1 MSYYWVEIN
10 LLIATYLLGTI
21 PVGLVLSKIFHTP
34 NPRSHGSGNIGT
46 TNMLRTSG
54 KKMAALTF
62 LLDLLKGFVAI
73 MLAYIFA
80 PNLYQ
85 LAGII
90 VVIGH
95 IFPIWLLFKGGKGVA
110 TGLGVIFAWD
120 TKVAIACLM
129 TWVALVGTTRYVSL
143 GSIAAALMAPIAS
156 YILND
161 QEYLLSF
168 VVLTLLIL
176 ISHRDNIQRLL
187 TGKELKLGESST
199 DDS

>member
-85 LAGII
+85 LAGIV

-129 TWVALVGTTRYVSL
+129 TWIALVGTTRYVSL